1 MTVLKSIRIS
11 EETLAKLEKLAEE
24 EKRTVSNLINKILSD
39 FVDKK

>member
-11 EETLAKLEKLAEE
+11 EETLAKLEKIAEE

>member
-11 EETLAKLEKLAEE
+11 KETLAKLEKVAEE

>member
-11 EETLAKLEKLAEE
+11 KEILAKLEKVAEE